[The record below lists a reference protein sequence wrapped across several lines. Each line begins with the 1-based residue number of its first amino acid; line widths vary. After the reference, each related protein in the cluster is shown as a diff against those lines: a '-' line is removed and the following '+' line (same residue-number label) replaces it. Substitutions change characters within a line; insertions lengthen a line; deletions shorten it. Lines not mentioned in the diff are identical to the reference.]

1 MSEPIAFPA
10 GTPNAGLPLLFAGQ
24 AQKEF
29 FVNHSLAILDALAPR
44 AVAATLGAP
53 PALPQDGAC
62 YLVAP
67 SASGDWSARADH
79 LALAIGGSWHFVAP
93 AEGMLMFDRDA
104 GHWLCFRDGWHS
116 AGAPAAPSGG
126 SVIDTEARVALA
138 QLVESLQTLGLIP
151 APPA

>member
-29 FVNHSLAILDALAPR
+29 FVNQSLAILDALAPR
-44 AVAATLGAP
+44 TVVATLAEP
-53 PALPQDGAC
+53 PALPEDGAC

-67 SASGDWSARADH
+67 SPSGNWSTRASH
-79 LALAIGGSWHFVAP
+79 LALAIGGSWHFIIP
-93 AEGMLMFDRDA
+93 AEGMLMFDRNA
-104 GHWLCFRDGWHS
+104 GNWLCFRDGWHS
-116 AGAPAAPSGG
+116 AGVPAAPSGG
-126 SVIDTEARVALA
+126 SVIDSEARAALT

-151 APPA
+151 TPPL